1 MPERPMLEL
10 PMLELKG
17 ASASYGSVP
26 AISNVSIAIGEGE
39 AVGLLGANG
48 AGKSTTLRAI
58 SGLVKLSSGSVTFAG
73 ADLATLPP
81 YRIPELGIAHVPEGR
96 QVFPEMTVN
105 ENLEI
110 GAFVPKAKAERAHTL
125 DLVYS
130 IFPRLAER
138 KKQLAGTMSGG
149 EQQMLAVGRGLMLKP
164 RLLMLDEPS
173 LGLAPVMTDV
183 TFEKIG
189 EIHKMG
195 TAILL
200 VEQNVSRALSLVQ
213 RAYVL
218 ESGNVI
224 MHGTS
229 TELANNKQVQ
239 AAYLGI

>member
-1 MPERPMLEL
+1 
-10 PMLELKG
+10 
-17 ASASYGSVP
+17 VDD
-26 AISNVSIAIGEGE
+26 VSIKVGEGE

-58 SGLVKLSSGSVTFAG
+58 SGLVRLTSGTITFMGTDLSS
-73 ADLATLPP
+73 LPP

-96 QVFPEMTVN
+96 QVFPQMTVQ

-110 GAFVPKAKAERAHTL
+110 GAFVPKAKAERARTL
-125 DLVYS
+125 DLVFC

-138 KKQLAGTMSGG
+138 RSQLAGTMSGG
-149 EQQMLAVGRGLMLKP
+149 EQQMLAVGRGMMLKP

-183 TFEKIG
+183 TFEKIQD
-189 EIHKMG
+189 IHAMG

-200 VEQNVSRALSLVQ
+200 VEQNVSRALTLVQ

-218 ESGNVI
+218 ESGKVI

-229 TELANNKQVQ
+229 AELANNKQVQ

>member
-1 MPERPMLEL
+1 MIEL
-10 PMLELKG
+10 SG
-17 ASASYGSVP
+17 VSASYRRVP
-26 AISNVSIAIGEGE
+26 AIREVTLNVGEGE

-58 SGLVKLSSGSVTFAG
+58 SGLVKPTAGRITFLG
-73 ADLATLPP
+73 QDLAALPP
-81 YRIPELGIAHVPEGR
+81 HRIAELGIAHVPEGR

-110 GAFVPKAKAERAHTL
+110 GSYAPRARAERARSL
-125 DLVYS
+125 EFVYC

-138 KKQLAGTMSGG
+138 RKQLAGTMSGG
-149 EQQMLAVGRGLMLKP
+149 EQQMLAVGRGMMLKP

-173 LGLAPVMTDV
+173 LGLAPVVTDA
-183 TFEKIG
+183 TFQKIQ
-189 EIHKMG
+189 EIHSMG
-195 TAILL
+195 TAVLL
-200 VEQNVSRALSLVQ
+200 VEQNVNRALTLVQ

-218 ESGNVI
+218 ESGRVI

-229 TELANNKQVQ
+229 AELANNKQVQ

>member
-1 MPERPMLEL
+1 MLKL
-10 PMLELKG
+10 DG
-17 ASASYGSVP
+17 ASASYGTVP
-26 AISNVSIAIGEGE
+26 AISNVSIEIGEGE

-48 AGKSTTLRAI
+48 AGKSTTLRVI
-58 SGLVKLSSGSVTFAG
+58 SGLVKLTSGAITFAG
-73 ADLATLPP
+73 ADLASLPP
-81 YRIPELGIAHVPEGR
+81 HRIPELGIAHVPEGR
-96 QVFPEMTVN
+96 QVFPEMTVQ
-105 ENLEI
+105 ENLEVR
-110 GAFVPKAKAERAHTL
+110 AYVPKPKAEHIRTFH
-125 DLVYS
+125 LVYS
-130 IFPRLAER
+130 IFPQLADR

-173 LGLAPVMTDV
+173 LGMAPVMTDV

-189 EIHKMG
+189 EIHKIG

-200 VEQNVSRALSLVQ
+200 VEQNVGRALSLVQ

-224 MHGTS
+224 MHGLS
-229 TELANNKQVQ
+229 AELANNKLVQ

>member
-1 MPERPMLEL
+1 MLEL
-10 PMLELKG
+10 NG

-26 AISNVSIAIGEGE
+26 AISNISISIGEGE

-73 ADLATLPP
+73 ADLASLPP
-81 YRIPELGIAHVPEGR
+81 HKIPELGIAHVPEGR
-96 QVFPEMTVN
+96 QVFPEMTVQ

-110 GAFVPKAKAERAHTL
+110 GAYVPTAKAERARTL
-125 DLVYS
+125 ELVYG
-130 IFPRLAER
+130 IFPRLADR
-138 KKQLAGTMSGG
+138 RRQLAGTMSGG

-200 VEQNVSRALSLVQ
+200 VEQNVSRALSLVA

-218 ESGNVI
+218 ESGKVI

-229 TELANNKQVQ
+229 SELANNKQVQ

>member
-1 MPERPMLEL
+1 MLEL
-10 PMLELKG
+10 SNV
-17 ASASYGSVP
+17 SAAYGSVP
-26 AISNVSIAIGEGE
+26 AISHVAIEIGAGE

-58 SGLVKLSSGSVTFAG
+58 SGLVKLSSGKVTFDGVDVAS
-73 ADLATLPP
+73 LAPH
-81 YRIPELGIAHVPEGR
+81 RIPQLGIAHVPEGR
-96 QVFPEMTVN
+96 QIFPELTVQ

-110 GAFVPKAKAERAHTL
+110 GAFVPRAKAERSRTMER
-125 DLVYS
+125 VFE

-138 KKQLAGTMSGG
+138 KRQLAGTMSGG
-149 EQQMLAVGRGLMLKP
+149 EQQMLALGRGLMLKP

-173 LGLAPVMTDV
+173 LGLAPVVTDV

-200 VEQNVSRALSLVQ
+200 VEQNVSRALSLVE

-218 ESGNVI
+218 QSGRVI
-224 MHGTS
+224 MHGS
-229 TELANNKQVQ
+229 SKELANNRQVQ

>member
-1 MPERPMLEL
+1 MLTL
-10 PMLELKG
+10 
-17 ASASYGSVP
+17 SAVSARYGSVP
-26 AISNVSIAIGEGE
+26 AINDVTIHVGEGE

-58 SGLVKLSSGSVTFAG
+58 SGLVKLTAGTITFLGQDLSS
-73 ADLATLPP
+73 LPP
-81 YRIPELGIAHVPEGR
+81 YRITELGIAHVPEGR
-96 QVFPEMTVN
+96 QVFPEMSVQ

-110 GAFVPKAKAERAHTL
+110 GSYAPRAKADRARSL
-125 DLVYS
+125 DLVYG

-138 KKQLAGTMSGG
+138 RSQLAGTMSGG
-149 EQQMLAVGRGLMLKP
+149 EQQMLAVGRGMMLKP

-224 MHGTS
+224 MHGSS

>member
-1 MPERPMLEL
+1 MLSL
-10 PMLELKG
+10 
-17 ASASYGSVP
+17 AAVSASYGSVP
-26 AISNVSIAIGEGE
+26 AVADVSIEVGEGE

-58 SGLVKLSSGSVTFAG
+58 SGLVRLTSGTISFLGTDTAS
-73 ADLATLPP
+73 LPP
-81 YRIPELGIAHVPEGR
+81 YKITELGIAHVPEGR
-96 QVFPEMTVN
+96 QVFPEMTVQ

-110 GAFVPKAKAERAHTL
+110 GAYVPKAKAERSRTL
-125 DLVYS
+125 ELVFN
-130 IFPRLAER
+130 IFPVLAER
-138 KKQLAGTMSGG
+138 RKQFAGTMSGG

-173 LGLAPVMTDV
+173 LGLAPVVTDI
-183 TFEKIG
+183 TFQKIQ
-189 EIHKMG
+189 EIHAMG

-218 ESGNVI
+218 ESGKVI

-229 TELANNKQVQ
+229 AELANNKQVQ
-239 AAYLGI
+239 AAYLGM

>member
-1 MPERPMLEL
+1 MLEL
-10 PMLELKG
+10 SNV
-17 ASASYGSVP
+17 SAAYGSVP
-26 AISNVSIAIGEGE
+26 AISRVAIKIGCGE

-58 SGLVKLSSGSVTFAG
+58 SGLVKLSSGKITVDGVDVAS
-73 ADLATLPP
+73 LPP
-81 YRIPELGIAHVPEGR
+81 HRIPELGIAHVPEGR
-96 QVFPEMTVN
+96 QVFPELTVQ

-110 GAFVPKAKAERAHTL
+110 GAFVPKAKAQRARSMER
-125 DLVYS
+125 VYE

-138 KKQLAGTMSGG
+138 KRQLAGTMSGG

-183 TFEKIG
+183 MFEKIG
-189 EIHKMG
+189 EIYRMG

-218 ESGNVI
+218 ESGRVI
-224 MHGTS
+224 MHGS
-229 TELANNKQVQ
+229 SAELMNNKKVQ
-239 AAYLGI
+239 SAYLGL